1 MNHLVPG
8 AGWEEYGPAFGGHDF
23 VKQLN
28 LVSITCSNE
37 AETIQRGGDHEDIDP
52 IAIWTWQRETHFIWW
67 PDMVCGSR
75 PPTSQG
81 CT

>member
-37 AETIQRGGDHEDIDP
+37 AETIQRGGDHEDI
-52 IAIWTWQRETHFIWW
+52 
-67 PDMVCGSR
+67 R
-75 PPTSQG
+75 PHSDLDLAKG
-81 CT
+81 DSFHLSAGHGMR